1 MGQSNYEGART
12 RAIFYYRV
20 GSGAIH
26 DHDVAALWQAARTA
40 ELERRLNLKAVGI
53 YTDFA
58 VTRSTPWPA
67 RPAASRLTRQLAEQT
82 VRAEVV
88 IVEDPHHAI
97 GPDNLPAALKA
108 IGIPLCTPGD
118 VLLPVDGGDPV
129 HAIAARM
136 SAPTGALRRA
146 RPFPVSDRRR

>member
-1 MGQSNYEGART
+1 MSRSDSDGARI
-12 RAIFYYRV
+12 RAVFYQRV
-20 GSGAIH
+20 GSGVSR
-26 DHDVAALWQAARTA
+26 DQDVAVLRQAARIV
-40 ELERRLNLKAVGI
+40 ELQQRLNLKVVGV

-97 GPDNLPAALKA
+97 GPDNIPAALKA

-118 VLLPVDGGDPV
+118 VLLPVDGDDPL

-136 SAPTGALRRA
+136 STPTGALRRA